1 MADSGYLIPPP
12 PPADDPG
19 KEKIWVETSKRLD
32 RFLPNLFEELFP
44 TPPPQEGKPAA
55 ASSDNQS
62 PEENNAKS
70 AEPSNEKPKEETQS
84 DMDETAPR
92 ISDVD

>member
-1 MADSGYLIPPP
+1 MADSGYLAP

-44 TPPPQEGKPAA
+44 TPPPQEGKQAT
-55 ASSDNQS
+55 SNNDNNNHS
-62 PEENNAKS
+62 PEENITES
-70 AEPSNEKPKEETQS
+70 SEPSNEKLTEEIQS
-84 DMDETAPR
+84 DDTAPR

>member
-1 MADSGYLIPPP
+1 MADSGYLAP
-12 PPADDPG
+12 PPADDPS

-32 RFLPNLFEELFP
+32 RFLPSLFEELFP

-55 ASSDNQS
+55 SSDNHS
-62 PEENNAKS
+62 PEENNTES
-70 AEPSNEKPKEETQS
+70 AEPSNEKPTEETQS
-84 DMDETAPR
+84 GDTAPQ

>member
-1 MADSGYLIPPP
+1 MADSGYLAPPP
-12 PPADDPG
+12 TEDSS

-55 ASSDNQS
+55 PSGNTKHS
-62 PEENNAKS
+62 PEENNTES
-70 AEPSNEKPKEETQS
+70 PEPSNEKPTEETQS
-84 DMDETAPR
+84 DDTAPR